1 MKHGTHQ
8 LDKNTERSTK
18 ETKKIQLE
26 RVINTKC
33 QRFEIVV
40 INDSTVIG
48 SNTEI

>member
-26 RVINTKC
+26 RAINTKC
-33 QRFEIVV
+33 QRFEIVLTHRDIEV
-40 INDSTVIG
+40 HQNV
-48 SNTEI
+48 